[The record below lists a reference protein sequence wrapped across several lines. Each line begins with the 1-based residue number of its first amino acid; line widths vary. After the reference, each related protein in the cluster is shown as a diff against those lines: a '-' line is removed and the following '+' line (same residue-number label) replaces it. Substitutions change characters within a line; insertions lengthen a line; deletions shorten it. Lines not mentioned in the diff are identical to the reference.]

1 MDRHKIHQHG
11 NACGVQGIHQR
22 GKACKPA
29 NALGGGKIPAPLVAP
44 AAVKRVFCQRQKLH
58 MGVVVLHKIGHQ
70 TFCQL
75 RPAVIAAVPMA
86 VPAGGVQFVNQNG
99 SIPAGTAQQ
108 GSGERVIRLRQAGSR
123 AGQSFKRKGKRV
135 CPQLPAAV
143 RPLNVILVQLPKL
156 RLGHPPAPQAVLTK
170 GELGGG
176 IEIPAVPVPQQL
188 HAAGVRRPQGK
199 QPAAPRPRRVGTQ
212 QAVSVKADAAEK
224 LFHIRPHSSA
234 PLPCKIERVLNK
246 LIIT

>member
-22 GKACKPA
+22 GKAA
-29 NALGGGKIPAPLVAP
+29 NPPMRWVGQNTRTLVAP

-75 RPAVIAAVPMA
+75 RPGVIAAVPMA

-135 CPQLPAAV
+135 CPQLPAASG
-143 RPLNVILVQLPKL
+143 P
-156 RLGHPPAPQAVLTK
+156 
-170 GELGGG
+170 
-176 IEIPAVPVPQQL
+176 
-188 HAAGVRRPQGK
+188 
-199 QPAAPRPRRVGTQ
+199 
-212 QAVSVKADAAEK
+212 
-224 LFHIRPHSSA
+224 
-234 PLPCKIERVLNK
+234 
-246 LIIT
+246 

>member
-1 MDRHKIHQHG
+1 
-11 NACGVQGIHQR
+11 
-22 GKACKPA
+22 
-29 NALGGGKIPAPLVAP
+29 
-44 AAVKRVFCQRQKLH
+44 
-58 MGVVVLHKIGHQ
+58 
-70 TFCQL
+70 
-75 RPAVIAAVPMA
+75 MA

-170 GELGGG
+170 
-176 IEIPAVPVPQQL
+176 
-188 HAAGVRRPQGK
+188 
-199 QPAAPRPRRVGTQ
+199 
-212 QAVSVKADAAEK
+212 VSSAAE
-224 LFHIRPHSSA
+224 
-234 PLPCKIERVLNK
+234 
-246 LIIT
+246 